1 MEQRTAATC
10 PRYES
15 VVDDVWVGT
24 GLGQGL
30 RVDSK
35 QRELRK
41 SMTNRMYRIGIVGA
55 SSLAGKEVSD
65 ELGESLLGAS
75 DFVLLDDEDVA
86 GQVTAAGD
94 EVSFIQR
101 LEATSFERMDF
112 VFFAGGAE
120 VTKKHW
126 QDARRAG
133 ASIVDL
139 TYALDGER
147 DVMVRAPWVAEVLEE
162 RTPRERPQPDLT
174 TPAVVAAHPAAV
186 MLALVAGRLDA
197 KLPLKSVAATVMEPA
212 SEYGRAAMD
221 ELHQQTVN
229 LLSFQ
234 TLPREQYDAQI
245 SFNLLPALGEAAKV
259 KLAATE
265 ERIRNHY
272 AVLAGGMLPALALQI
287 VQAPVFHGYVASLLV
302 ELASPASVDQV
313 EAVLI
318 GEHLDVVSRESDPPS
333 NLSAAGQEDIMVRV
347 SKDSG
352 EGELGTRF
360 WLWLAADNLKLAA
373 LNAIA
378 CASELRRLRPSG
390 KVQ

>member
-1 MEQRTAATC
+1 
-10 PRYES
+10 
-15 VVDDVWVGT
+15 VG
-24 GLGQGL
+24 
-30 RVDSK
+30 SK
-35 QRELRK
+35 QRELQEN
-41 SMTNRMYRIGIVGA
+41 MTNRAYRIGIVGA

-65 ELGESLLGAS
+65 ELGESLLKDS
-75 DFVLLDDEDVA
+75 DFVLLDDEDAA

-94 EVSFIQR
+94 EVAFIQR
-101 LEATSFERMDF
+101 LDASSFERMDF

-126 QDARRAG
+126 QDARRSG

-139 TYALDGER
+139 TYALDGEK
-147 DVMVRAPWVAEVLEE
+147 DVLVRAPWVGEVLEE
-162 RTPRERPQPDLT
+162 KAAHKTREPDLT

-186 MLALVAGRLDA
+186 MLALVAGRLNA
-197 KLPLKSVAATVMEPA
+197 NLPLTSLAATVMEPA
-212 SEYGRAAMD
+212 SEYGRLAMD

-234 TLPREQYDAQI
+234 TLPRDQYDAQV
-245 SFNLLPALGEAAKV
+245 SFNLLPTLGEAAKV

-265 ERIRNHY
+265 KRIRSHY
-272 AVLAGGMLPALALQI
+272 AGLAGGTLPALALQI

-302 ELASPASVDQV
+302 ELVSPASVDQV
-313 EAVLI
+313 EAILI

-352 EGELGTRF
+352 EGGLGTRF

>member
-1 MEQRTAATC
+1 LGEVRSGSSKRTK
-10 PRYES
+10 E
-15 VVDDVWVGT
+15 
-24 GLGQGL
+24 
-30 RVDSK
+30 
-35 QRELRK
+35 ELQEI
-41 SMTNRMYRIGIVGA
+41 MANRAYRIGIVGA

-75 DFVLLDDEDVA
+75 DFVLLDEEEAA
-86 GQVTAAGD
+86 GQVTSAGD
-94 EVSFIQR
+94 EAAFIQQIDGS
-101 LEATSFERMDF
+101 SFEHMDF
-112 VFFAGGAE
+112 AFFAGGAE
-120 VTKKHW
+120 VTKRHW

-147 DVMVRAPWVAEVLEE
+147 DVLVRAPWVEETFAENRL
-162 RTPRERPQPDLT
+162 RRRREPDLT
-174 TPAVVAAHPAAV
+174 TPAVVAAHPVAV
-186 MLALVAGRLDA
+186 MLALVAGRLNA
-197 KLPLKSVAATVMEPA
+197 KLPLASVAATMMEPA
-212 SEYGRAAMD
+212 SEYGRLAMD

-234 TLPREQYDAQI
+234 TLPREQYDAQV

-259 KLAATE
+259 KLEATE
-265 ERIRNHY
+265 KRIRSHY
-272 AVLAGGMLPALALQI
+272 AELAEGMLLDLALQV
-287 VQAPVFHGYVASLLV
+287 VQAPVFHGYVVSLLV
-302 ELASPASVDQV
+302 ELASPASTGEV
-313 EAVLI
+313 EAALI
-318 GEHLDVVSRESDPPS
+318 GEHVDVVSRESDPPS

-352 EGELGTRF
+352 EGVKGKRF

-378 CASELRRLRPSG
+378 CANELRRLRPSG